1 MSKKRPYKTPIF
13 IFYFKSLL
21 KEIIICYDKEKVG
34 DKMKEKS
41 TLKKIRDIDMPLFFV
56 TIILFIFGLL
66 NIVTASS
73 RAAVV
78 NYDVS
83 IYYYFYRQ
91 LIFIIVG
98 FMVGGIILKTNTK
111 YYKILIYMIFI
122 IAIILNI
129 WALNS
134 RAISGSNNWIDL
146 KFVKLQPSELSKP
159 VVIVLLGVLF
169 EKYYK
174 KLRTINRNHYDI
186 IGRLLIIAAVI
197 PAIILLQKD
206 LGTLLIMLFIIGMM
220 FLSSPILKKDKLKVS
235 GLIIAVLLASLLLV
249 YLVKGQILNDARM
262 SRLTSF
268 LDPCGR
274 YETGGYQVC
283 NGYIA
288 INDGGMFG
296 LGIGKSKQKYSY
308 IPEPHTDSAFAII
321 AEEYGIYRT
330 LFIFIG
336 YIIIIQRILTISS
349 KASTLRG
356 RYICLGVACYI
367 FAHIF
372 VNLGGMFGLI
382 PLTGVP
388 LPFLSYGGSFV
399 LSLITSLAIVQRI
412 NIETKNQVIK
422 IKD

>member
-1 MSKKRPYKTPIF
+1 
-13 IFYFKSLL
+13 
-21 KEIIICYDKEKVG
+21 
-34 DKMKEKS
+34 MKEKNII
-41 TLKKIRDIDMPLFFV
+41 KKLRDIDMPLFFV
-56 TIILFIFGLL
+56 TIVLFIFGLL

-91 LIFIIVG
+91 LAFIIVG
-98 FMVGGIILKTNTK
+98 FIVGGIILKTDTK
-111 YYKILIYMIFI
+111 YYKILIYAIFMV
-122 IAIILNI
+122 AIILNI

-134 RAISGSNNWIDL
+134 REIGGSTNWIDL
-146 KFVKLQPSELSKP
+146 KFVKLQPSEISKP
-159 VVIVLLGVLF
+159 VIIVMLAILY

-174 KLRTINRNHYDI
+174 KLRTVNRNHYDI
-186 IGRLLIIAAVI
+186 IGRILIVASII
-197 PAIILLQKD
+197 PAIVLLQKD

-220 FLSSPILKKDKLKVS
+220 FLSSPILRKDKIKVI
-235 GLIIAVLLASLLLV
+235 GLLIGIGAASLLLM

-288 INDGGMFG
+288 INNGGIFG

-330 LFIFIG
+330 IFIFIA
-336 YIIIIQRILTISS
+336 YVIILQRILAISA

-356 RYICLGVACYI
+356 RYMCLGIASFI

-399 LSLITSLAIVQRI
+399 LSLIASLSIVQRV

-422 IKD
+422 IKE